1 MNKIKV
7 LAVGPGSPDYLPPVI
22 AAQVEQCDVLV
33 GGRRNLALFNI
44 SGQEK
49 IEITGKL
56 APVIE
61 AIRAKAQ
68 ESRVG
73 VLVSGDT
80 GIYSILPRLTAEFGS
95 GALEVFPGISAMQY
109 MFARLGLTW
118 QDASFISLH
127 GRDLDDLPGLVA
139 SSQKLALFTDSKNSP
154 AAVCTL
160 LSAAAVEGK
169 LVHIGEDLSYPTE
182 KISSGRPGD
191 FCSYS
196 GSDLNLVV
204 IIDG

>member
-1 MNKIKV
+1 M
-7 LAVGPGSPDYLPPVI
+7 
-22 AAQVEQCDVLV
+22 
-33 GGRRNLALFNI
+33 
-44 SGQEK
+44 
-49 IEITGKL
+49 
-56 APVIE
+56 
-61 AIRAKAQ
+61 
-68 ESRVG
+68 G

-80 GIYSILPRLTAEFGS
+80 GIYSILPRLTAEFGA

-109 MFARLGLTW
+109 MFARLGITW
-118 QDASFISLH
+118 QDACFISLH

-139 SSQKLALFTDSKNSP
+139 ASQKLVLFTDSKNSP

>member
-22 AAQVEQCDVLV
+22 AAQAQQCDVLV
-33 GGRRNLALFNI
+33 GGKRNLSLFRY

-61 AIRAKAQ
+61 AIRLRAEKG
-68 ESRVG
+68 RVG

-80 GIYSILPRLTAEFGS
+80 GIYSILPRLTAEFGAE
-95 GALEVFPGISAMQY
+95 ALEVFPGISAMQY

-118 QDASFISLH
+118 QDAIFISLH
-127 GRDLDDLPGLVA
+127 GRDLDDLLGLVE
-139 SSQKLALFTDSKNSP
+139 SSHKLVLFTDSKNSP
-154 AAVCTL
+154 AAVCNL
-160 LSAAAVEGK
+160 LSAAGIEGK
-169 LVHIGEDLSYPTE
+169 VVHIGENLSYPAE

-191 FCSYS
+191 FCSHC

-204 IIDG
+204 IVDG